1 MTADKKFVTVLHN
14 ARLWDGLSD
23 EAIENASVIVEGAR
37 IREAGS
43 DLTYS
48 GEAHRIDC
56 NGLFL
61 MPGLIDAHYHA
72 NTPSYDFY
80 GTDRMHPALLASHAV
95 RLLTGAVDRGYTTI
109 RDAGGGDV
117 GLAQALDAGL
127 IDGPRFF
134 YPGKALT
141 QTGGHGD
148 MRKRGEMD
156 LCGCGEYAGVICEAV
171 DGTEEMRKAVR
182 QRFRQGATQIKIF
195 LSGGVSTDLA
205 PLEMP
210 HFTDAEIL
218 VAVEE
223 ASRRGSYVMAH
234 CHTDEGARRCVAL
247 GVRTI
252 EHGSLIKAE
261 TATMIAKAGTFV
273 VPTLSAGRLIAEN
286 AAALGLPASATQK
299 VTDVNKRTLEAIE
312 ACVRAGVKLGLGCD
326 LHGDIF
332 LQTQGRELLLR
343 GQVQAPVD
351 VLRSA
356 TSINAEIVQRAGKL
370 GQIIPG
376 ALADLILV
384 DGDPLSDLSVFVESV
399 NTVKLVMIDGKLR
412 RDRRGSGTKDL
423 IR

>member
-1 MTADKKFVTVLHN
+1 MSNTVKVLHN
-14 ARLWDGLSD
+14 ARLWDGVSD
-23 EAIENASVIVEGAR
+23 EAVDNATVVVEGAR
-37 IREAGS
+37 ICEAGAGVS
-43 DLTYS
+43 YS
-48 GEAHRIDC
+48 AEATRIDC
-56 NGLFL
+56 GGRFL

-95 RLLTGAVDRGYTTI
+95 QLLTGAVDRGYTTI

-148 MRKRGEMD
+148 MRKRGEPD

-171 DGTEEMRKAVR
+171 DGPDEIRKAVR

-195 LSGGVSTDLA
+195 LSGGVSTELA

-223 ASRRGSYVMAH
+223 AARRGSYVMAH
-234 CHTDEGARRCVAL
+234 CHTDVGARRCVEL

-252 EHGSLIKAE
+252 EHGSLITPE
-261 TATMIAKAGTFV
+261 TAKLIAEAGSYV
-273 VPTLSAGRLIAEN
+273 VPTLSAGELIAKN
-286 AAALGLPASATQK
+286 AADLGLPASATQK
-299 VTDVNKRTLEAIE
+299 VREVNKRTLEAIE
-312 ACVRAGVKLGLGCD
+312 ACVKAGVKLGLGCD

-343 GQVQAPVD
+343 GQIQRPVD

-356 TSINAEIVQRAGKL
+356 TSINAEIVQRAGEL
-370 GQIIPG
+370 GQITPG

-384 DGDPLSDLSVFVESV
+384 DGDPLSDLSVFVESAK
-399 NTVKLVMIDGKLR
+399 TVRLVIIDGKVR
-412 RDRRGSGTKDL
+412 RDRLT
-423 IR
+423 

>member
-1 MTADKKFVTVLHN
+1 MSNTVKVLHN
-14 ARLWDGLSD
+14 ARLWDGVSD
-23 EAIENASVIVEGAR
+23 EAVDNATVVVEGAR
-37 IREAGS
+37 ICEAGAGVS
-43 DLTYS
+43 YS
-48 GEAHRIDC
+48 AEATRIDC
-56 NGLFL
+56 GGRFL

-95 RLLTGAVDRGYTTI
+95 QLLTGAVDRGYTTI

-148 MRKRGEMD
+148 MRKRGEPD

-171 DGTEEMRKAVR
+171 DGPDEIRKAVR

-195 LSGGVSTDLA
+195 LSGGVSTELA

-223 ASRRGSYVMAH
+223 AARRGSYVMAH
-234 CHTDEGARRCVAL
+234 CHTDAGARRCVEL

-252 EHGSLIKAE
+252 EHGSLITPE
-261 TATMIAKAGTFV
+261 TAKLIAEAGSYV
-273 VPTLSAGRLIAEN
+273 VPTLSAGELIAKN
-286 AAALGLPASATQK
+286 AADLGLPASATQK
-299 VTDVNKRTLEAIE
+299 VREVNKRTLEAIE
-312 ACVRAGVKLGLGCD
+312 ACVKAGVKLGLGCD

-343 GQVQAPVD
+343 GQIQRPVD

-356 TSINAEIVQRAGKL
+356 TSINAEIVQRAGEL
-370 GQIIPG
+370 GQITPG

-384 DGDPLSDLSVFVESV
+384 DGDPLSDLSVFVESAK
-399 NTVKLVMIDGKLR
+399 TVRLVIIDGKVR
-412 RDRRGSGTKDL
+412 RDRLT
-423 IR
+423 

>member
-1 MTADKKFVTVLHN
+1 MNGPVTILHN
-14 ARLWDGLSD
+14 ARLWDGIAE
-23 EAIENASVIVEGAR
+23 EAIENASVVVDSNR
-37 IREAGS
+37 IRELGT
-43 DLTYS
+43 DLAVS
-48 GEAHRIDC
+48 GDAQHIDC
-56 NGLFL
+56 GGMFL

-80 GTDRMHPALLASHAV
+80 GTDRMHPALLAAHAV

-148 MRKRGEMD
+148 MRKRGEPD

-171 DGTEEMRKAVR
+171 DGPDEMRKAVR

-195 LSGGVSTDLA
+195 LSGGVSTELA

-223 ASRRGSYVMAH
+223 AARRGSYVMAH
-234 CHTDEGARRCVAL
+234 CHTDEGARRCVEL

-252 EHGSLIKAE
+252 EHGSLIEPE
-261 TATMIAKAGTFV
+261 TARMIAAAGAYV
-273 VPTLSAGRLIAEN
+273 VPTLSAGELIAEN
-286 AAALGLPASATQK
+286 AEQLGLPASSTQK
-299 VTDVNKRTLEAIE
+299 VREVNKRTREAIR
-312 ACVRAGVKLGLGCD
+312 ACVDAGVKLGLGCD

-343 GQVQAPVD
+343 GQVQAPLD

-356 TSINAEIVQRAGKL
+356 TQINAEIVQRKGDL
-370 GQIIPG
+370 GVIAPG
-376 ALADLILV
+376 ALADMILV
-384 DGDPLSDLSVFVESV
+384 DGDPLSDLSVFVTSAES
-399 NTVKLVMIDGKLR
+399 VKLVMIDGKVR
-412 RDRRGSGTKDL
+412 RDRRLRSAD
-423 IR
+423 

>member
-1 MTADKKFVTVLHN
+1 MTSASPAPGVTILQN
-14 ARLWDGLSD
+14 ARLWDGLSED
-23 EAIENASVIVEGAR
+23 ALENASVVVEGTR
-37 IREAGS
+37 IREAGA
-43 DLTYS
+43 DVTYT
-48 GEAHRIDC
+48 GAATRIDC
-56 NGLFL
+56 GGQFL

-80 GTDRMHPALLASHAV
+80 GTDRMHPTLLASHAA

-109 RDAGGGDV
+109 RDAGGGDI
-117 GLAQALDAGL
+117 GLAQSLDAGL

-148 MRKRGEMD
+148 MRKSGEPD

-171 DGTEEMRKAVR
+171 DGPDEMRKAVR

-195 LSGGVSTDLA
+195 LSGGVSTELA

-223 ASRRGSYVMAH
+223 AARRGSYVMAH
-234 CHTDEGARRCVAL
+234 CHTDEGARRCVEL

-252 EHGSLIKAE
+252 EHGSLIQPE
-261 TATMIAKAGTFV
+261 TATLIAEAGAYV
-273 VPTLSAGRLIAEN
+273 VPTLSAGALIAEN
-286 AAALGLPASATQK
+286 ASELGLPSSATQK
-299 VTDVNKRTLEAIE
+299 VKEVNKRTLAAIE
-312 ACVRAGVKLGLGCD
+312 ACAKAGVKLGLGCD

-332 LQTQGRELLLR
+332 LQTQGRELFLR
-343 GQVQAPVD
+343 GQVQRPVD

-356 TSINAEIVQRAGKL
+356 TSINAEIVQRTGVL
-370 GQIIPG
+370 GQVTAG

-384 DGDPLSDLSVFVESV
+384 QGDPLSDLSVFVDSAT
-399 NTVKLVMIDGKLR
+399 TVRLVMIDGKIR
-412 RDRRGSGTKDL
+412 RDRRA
-423 IR
+423 

>member
-1 MTADKKFVTVLHN
+1 MSNTVKVLHN
-14 ARLWDGLSD
+14 ARLWDGVSD
-23 EAIENASVIVEGAR
+23 EAVDNATVVVEGAR
-37 IREAGS
+37 ICEAGAGVS
-43 DLTYS
+43 YS
-48 GEAHRIDC
+48 AEATRIDC
-56 NGLFL
+56 GGRFL

-95 RLLTGAVDRGYTTI
+95 QLLTGAVDRGYTTI

-148 MRKRGEMD
+148 MRKRGEPD

-171 DGTEEMRKAVR
+171 DGPDEIRKAVR

-195 LSGGVSTDLA
+195 LSGGVSTELA

-223 ASRRGSYVMAH
+223 AARRGSYVMAH
-234 CHTDEGARRCVAL
+234 CHTDAGARRCVEL

-252 EHGSLIKAE
+252 EHGSLITPE
-261 TATMIAKAGTFV
+261 TAKLIAEAGSYV
-273 VPTLSAGRLIAEN
+273 VPTLSAGELIAKN
-286 AAALGLPASATQK
+286 AADLGLPASATQK
-299 VTDVNKRTLEAIE
+299 VREVNKRTLEAIE
-312 ACVRAGVKLGLGCD
+312 ACVKAGVKLGLGCD

-332 LQTQGRELLLR
+332 LQTQGRELMLR
-343 GQVQAPVD
+343 GQIQRPVD

-356 TSINAEIVQRAGKL
+356 TSINAEIVQRAGEL
-370 GQIIPG
+370 GQITPG

-384 DGDPLSDLSVFVESV
+384 DGDPLSDLSVFVESAK
-399 NTVKLVMIDGKLR
+399 TVRLVIIGGKVR
-412 RDRRGSGTKDL
+412 RDRLT
-423 IR
+423 

>member
-1 MTADKKFVTVLHN
+1 MSNTVKVLHN
-14 ARLWDGLSD
+14 ARLWDGVSD
-23 EAIENASVIVEGAR
+23 EAVDNATVVIEGAR
-37 IREAGS
+37 ICEAGAGVS
-43 DLTYS
+43 YS
-48 GEAHRIDC
+48 AEATRIDC
-56 NGLFL
+56 GGRFL

-95 RLLTGAVDRGYTTI
+95 QLLTGAVDRGYTTI

-148 MRKRGEMD
+148 MRKRGEPD

-171 DGTEEMRKAVR
+171 DGPDEIRKAVR

-195 LSGGVSTDLA
+195 LSGGVSTELA

-223 ASRRGSYVMAH
+223 AARRGSYVMAH
-234 CHTDEGARRCVAL
+234 CHTDAGARRCVEL

-252 EHGSLIKAE
+252 EHGSLITPE
-261 TATMIAKAGTFV
+261 TAKLIAEAGSYV
-273 VPTLSAGRLIAEN
+273 VPTLSAGELIAKN
-286 AAALGLPASATQK
+286 AADLGLPASATQK
-299 VTDVNKRTLEAIE
+299 VREVNKRTLEAIE
-312 ACVRAGVKLGLGCD
+312 ACVKAGVKLGLGCD

-343 GQVQAPVD
+343 GQIQRPVD

-356 TSINAEIVQRAGKL
+356 TSINAEIVQRAGEL
-370 GQIIPG
+370 GQITPG

-384 DGDPLSDLSVFVESV
+384 DGDPLSDLSVFVESAK
-399 NTVKLVMIDGKLR
+399 TVRLVIIDGKVR
-412 RDRRGSGTKDL
+412 RDRLT
-423 IR
+423 